1 MKKLKYFITPLMGTA
16 LVIAMAQANAV
27 SISLVPSINKIHS
40 GETLFLDV
48 NISGL
53 HSGGTDS
60 LLGGWSMDIGFDP
73 GVLQP
78 TLFSSTGPYLG
89 SIAQGQAIEFPS
101 IDFSEPGVISLGE
114 LSLLPIDN
122 YFDTAWN
129 PGLDCVQRQPQ
140 CDPDPNNNNPGG
152 PPLDF
157 FTLATVTFQL
167 ANPNT
172 ALPGQYTSIYTQNIL
187 LSDGFG
193 DEISVTSHP
202 SISVQVP
209 EPSVWHLLSLGVLL
223 LLFISRKN
231 HKVEKIVIVDNY
243 NGRIWL

>member
-1 MKKLKYFITPLMGTA
+1 MKKLKYLIGTA
-16 LVIAMAQANAV
+16 LMIAMAQANAV
-27 SISLVPSINKIHS
+27 SISLVPSLNKIHS

-53 HSGGTDS
+53 HSGGTNS

-101 IDFSEPGVISLGE
+101 IDFSVPGLISLGE

-140 CDPDPNNNNPGG
+140 CDPGNSNPGG
-152 PPLDF
+152 SPLDF
-157 FTLATVTFQL
+157 FTLATITFQL
-167 ANPNT
+167 ANSNT
-172 ALPGQYTSIYTQNIL
+172 AFPGQYTSINTQNII

-193 DEISVTSHP
+193 DEISVASHP
-202 SISVQVP
+202 NISVQVP
-209 EPSVWHLLSLGVLL
+209 EPSVILLLCIGLIPLSLKFKFGKLANLNDHSTLEIKGVN
-223 LLFISRKN
+223 R
-231 HKVEKIVIVDNY
+231 HV
-243 NGRIWL
+243 